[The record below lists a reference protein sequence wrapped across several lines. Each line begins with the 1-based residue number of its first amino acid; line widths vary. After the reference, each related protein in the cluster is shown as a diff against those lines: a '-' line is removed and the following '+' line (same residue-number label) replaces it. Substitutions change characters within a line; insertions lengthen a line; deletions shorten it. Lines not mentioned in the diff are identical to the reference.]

1 MQNLQKPCVV
11 TKPVTALFGRLRQGD
26 SEFET
31 SLGYRV
37 SSRLP
42 LLHNETLSWE
52 KKKMKKLQDEREN
65 SKTEGTIKEKRL
77 LATRSFS
84 VEYTQ
89 EKYTFS
95 CPDI

>member
-1 MQNLQKPCVV
+1 
-11 TKPVTALFGRLRQGD
+11 
-26 SEFET
+26 
-31 SLGYRV
+31 
-37 SSRLP
+37 
-42 LLHNETLSWE
+42 
-52 KKKMKKLQDEREN
+52 MKKLQDEREN

-77 LATRSFS
+77 LPTRSFS